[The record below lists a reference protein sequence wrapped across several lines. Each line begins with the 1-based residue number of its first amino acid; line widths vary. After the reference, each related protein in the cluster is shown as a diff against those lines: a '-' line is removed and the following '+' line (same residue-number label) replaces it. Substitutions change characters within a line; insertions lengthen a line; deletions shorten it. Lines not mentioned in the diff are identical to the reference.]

1 MDKKTMERVINNMA
15 EKIEALETNMKEL
28 EQKANRT
35 GQFHLD
41 AINEK
46 FNYFDKLE
54 RLGHDAWLE
63 DNKKIEALENK
74 IKTLEKINLLNAE
87 RNTKYMEHFEK
98 MADSIDKL
106 NERCDIQTKC
116 DSRIIECLD
125 DIEAKNYQIK
135 SDLDRL
141 IENNEG
147 GNNE

>member
-1 MDKKTMERVINNMA
+1 MDKKTNAKVINNMA
-15 EKIEALETNMKEL
+15 EKIEALETNIKEL

-63 DNKKIEALENK
+63 DNKKIEALEEKINK
-74 IKTLEKINLLNAE
+74 LEKINLLNAE
-87 RNTKYMEHFEK
+87 N
-98 MADSIDKL
+98 
-106 NERCDIQTKC
+106 DI
-116 DSRIIECLD
+116 D
-125 DIEAKNYQIK
+125 DIYLTICRKFDDVEAKNYQIK